1 MKVIATEV
9 GYTKNG
15 RVYPGDVFEV
25 PDGKNGKW
33 FSPAP
38 DEADAKQILDPQ
50 TDKKVRAKKQTG
62 NPDTFRDMTKIL
74 ADEVV

>member
-1 MKVIATEV
+1 MKVIATEA

-15 RVYPGDVFEV
+15 RVAAGQIFEA
-25 PDGKNGKW
+25 PDGKKGKW

-38 DEADAKQILDPQ
+38 DETDAKQILDPQ
-50 TDKKVRAKKQTG
+50 TDKKVRAKKQSG